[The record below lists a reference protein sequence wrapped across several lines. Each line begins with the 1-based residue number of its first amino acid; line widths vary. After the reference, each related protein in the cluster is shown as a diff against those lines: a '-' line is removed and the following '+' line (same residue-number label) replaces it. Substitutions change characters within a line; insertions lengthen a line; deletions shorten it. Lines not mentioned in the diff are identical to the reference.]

1 MLYTPPSHMSTE
13 GRLTAFDIAKGIGI
27 MLIIILI
34 GLLADKILF
43 SQVEA
48 WLHRKWGTSKD

>member
-1 MLYTPPSHMSTE
+1 MSTE